1 MDAIRT
7 PISFLTED
15 ENNIMEHLN
24 VAMSMYD
31 ELCAKDPQSP
41 LDTFNFGHYIE
52 AARNAV
58 LLRGARRMDPDH
70 LMPTHDEKVERQ
82 QKHRDYMY
90 SKIEERMDLNQS
102 E

>member
-1 MDAIRT
+1 MDAIKT

-31 ELCAKDPQSP
+31 ELCTRDPQSP

-58 LLRGARRMDPDH
+58 LLRGARRMDPEH
-70 LMPTHDEKVERQ
+70 LMPKHDKNMDHQ
-82 QKHRDYMY
+82 MKHRDYMY
-90 SKIEERMDLNQS
+90 SKIEKRIGLE
-102 E
+102 